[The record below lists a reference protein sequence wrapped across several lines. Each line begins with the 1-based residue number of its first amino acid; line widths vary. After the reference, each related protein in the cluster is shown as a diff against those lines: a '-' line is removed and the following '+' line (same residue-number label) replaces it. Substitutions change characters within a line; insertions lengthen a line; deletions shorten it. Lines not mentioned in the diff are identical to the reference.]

1 MYISAVKLFESKYE
15 KKKKHL
21 SFKNMFTCSGRYMYK
36 YNVALTVKTFNRLN
50 DSAI

>member
-15 KKKKHL
+15 KKKSIYL
-21 SFKNMFTCSGRYMYK
+21 SKICSPAVK